1 MLTAR
6 DELSHLADTLT
17 EAQAERVL
25 AAVRAALP
33 ELYPSEVPEIPEDT
47 NPNPTL

>member
-6 DELSHLADTLT
+6 DELTHLADTLT

-33 ELYPSEVPEIPEDT
+33 ELYPPEEVPEDT
-47 NPNPTL
+47 NPVGY